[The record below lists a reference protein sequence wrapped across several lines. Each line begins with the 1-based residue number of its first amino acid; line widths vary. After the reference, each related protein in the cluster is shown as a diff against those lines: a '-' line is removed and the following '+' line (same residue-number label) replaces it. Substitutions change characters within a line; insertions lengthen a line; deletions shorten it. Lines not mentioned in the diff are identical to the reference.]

1 VTYYLRARFLFFSW
15 QNLKLL
21 EYFVTDSGSIKPA
34 KQTGLCTKCQRRMA
48 KTVKRARQMAMIP
61 IVEGWSTQDFTE
73 NIEDLSRGGRH
84 DRTI

>member
-1 VTYYLRARFLFFSW
+1 MLL

-21 EYFVTDSGSIKPA
+21 EYFVTDSGSIKSA

-61 IVEGWSTQDFTE
+61 IVEGWSTQDYTE

-84 DRTI
+84 DRII